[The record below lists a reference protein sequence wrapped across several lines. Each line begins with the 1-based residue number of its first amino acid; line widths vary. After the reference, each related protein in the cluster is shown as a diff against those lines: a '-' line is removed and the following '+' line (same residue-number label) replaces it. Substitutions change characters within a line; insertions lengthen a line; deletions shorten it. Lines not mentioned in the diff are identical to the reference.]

1 MRLATIVFAAI
12 LAAGNAAA
20 ACPPAG
26 MTAASL
32 AELKAAKWLVADDGA
47 RGRLALGLADCL
59 SSPDPELRDGI
70 AFEALQFWM
79 RSEKLDTPTVQAL
92 RGALLAGLTAP
103 DANGFGRPFAAL
115 VLAEV
120 VRVDR
125 RKPYLSPEER
135 NALVRAAA
143 GYLQGVRDYRGF
155 DQREGWRHGV
165 AHGADLMLQLAV
177 NPALDKA
184 AHEAMLAA
192 IGAQV
197 LAADGHFYIYGEGSR
212 LAAPLFYLARRD
224 TLAASD
230 WEAFITRLADNARV
244 KPPVRQDA
252 LARLHNLKSFL
263 LPLYAAL
270 NESTDQAQRA
280 RLLPIVTKTLKQ
292 FD

>member
-1 MRLATIVFAAI
+1 MRLATFVFAIAV
-12 LAAGNAAA
+12 AAGNAAA
-20 ACPPAG
+20 ACAPAG
-26 MTAASL
+26 L
-32 AELKAAKWLVADDGA
+32 AELKAARWLVADDAA
-47 RGRLALGLADCL
+47 RGELALGLVDCL

-103 DANGFGRPFAAL
+103 DPNGFGRPFAAL

-155 DQREGWRHGV
+155 DQKEGWRHGV
-165 AHGADLMLQLAV
+165 AHGADLMLQLAA

-184 AHEAMLAA
+184 AHQAMLAA

-212 LAAPLFYLARRD
+212 LAAPVFYLARRD
-224 TLAASD
+224 TLAAGD
-230 WEAFITRLADNARV
+230 WEPFIAKLADNARV
-244 KPPVRQDA
+244 KPPVRQEA

>member
-1 MRLATIVFAAI
+1 MRLATIVFV
-12 LAAGNAAA
+12 LATGNAAA

-26 MTAASL
+26 L
-32 AELKAAKWLVADDGA
+32 AELKAAKWLVADDNA
-47 RGRLALGLADCL
+47 RSKLALNLVDCL

-125 RKPYLSPEER
+125 RKPYLSQEER

-155 DQREGWRHGV
+155 DQKEGWRHGV
-165 AHGADLMLQLAV
+165 AHGADLMMQLAV

-212 LAAPLFYLARRD
+212 LAAPVFYLARRD
-224 TLAASD
+224 TLSASD
-230 WEAFITRLADNARV
+230 WEAFITKLADSARV
-244 KPPVRQDA
+244 KPPVRQEA

-263 LPLYAAL
+263 LPLYVAL